1 MIIATQLVLVV
12 NLIGAVV
19 LTAISIYQTFYS
31 IKNKKKLPTLTA
43 RIFLLFKPL
52 LGKTQRGKPW
62 GVVYDSVTKTPID
75 PAIVTIAV
83 HENGVGEFKQ
93 ERITDVEGRFS
104 FLVTPGHY
112 VLTAEKT
119 NYTFPSKI
127 VTGQSD
133 GKYKN
138 IYHGEVI
145 EVENPYIINLNIPM
159 DPAGFDWNQSIK
171 PHSRHASFEF
181 VKENIR
187 NFFILNGILL
197 SLLAYSSMPDKL
209 ALAAVPIYLFN
220 LLFIKTYMEQKLW
233 GTIYYKITKQPAE
246 RLTIKA
252 IRKPYNLTVATTQS
266 DHLGRYFLLLAKGTY
281 AIEVSG
287 PKKEGDSAEILAKLE
302 DIKVTKKKEVVNFDI
317 GI

>member
-1 MIIATQLVLVV
+1 MTIAAQLILVIS
-12 NLIGAVV
+12 LIAAIA
-19 LTAISIYQTFYS
+19 LTAISISQTFYT
-31 IKNKKKLPTLTA
+31 IKNKKRLPTLTA
-43 RIFLLFKPL
+43 RIFFLLKPL

-104 FLVTPGHY
+104 FLVTPGRY

-119 NYTFPSKI
+119 HYIFPSKI
-127 VTGQSD
+127 VTGKTD

-138 IYHGEVI
+138 IYRGEVI

-171 PHSRHASFEF
+171 PHSHHATFEF

-187 NFFILNGILL
+187 NVFILNGILL
-197 SLLAYSSMPDKL
+197 SVVAYSFMPDKL

-220 LLFIKTYMEQKLW
+220 LLFVKTYVEQKLW
-233 GTIYYKITKQPAE
+233 GTIYYKITKQSAP
-246 RLTIKA
+246 RLIVKA
-252 IRKPYNLTVATTQS
+252 IRKPHNLTVATTQS
-266 DHLGRYFLLLAKGTY
+266 DHLGRYFLLLAKGAYT
-281 AIEVSG
+281 IEVSG
-287 PKKEGDSAEILAKLE
+287 PKKEGGKAVVLARLE
-302 DIKVTKKKEVVNFDI
+302 NVTVTKKKEIVNFDI
-317 GI
+317 LI